1 MVVLGEDAQVDA
13 WFGLLGDSANL
24 YKIGAWFVWNVAYA
38 WKSIWMHLMELLEDV
53 CHMKSRFDLFRDS
66 VSFGVR

>member
-1 MVVLGEDAQVDA
+1 MVVLGEDAQVEA

-24 YKIGAWFVWNVAYA
+24 YKIGALFVWNVTYA
-38 WKSIWMHLMELLEDV
+38 WKSIWMHPMELLDNV
-53 CHMKSRFDLFRDS
+53 CHMESRFGLFGDS